1 MDTKAKIGLGV
12 GGAVIALG
20 AAVGVGAL
28 AANLGGTDTATGQTG
43 FGQDGRS
50 GGNGAGVRG
59 GMDTAALAKT
69 LATKLGVDETKM
81 AAALQEVMAANRP
94 SGAPSGQPSGQPSG
108 APSGQPSGAPSGK
121 AGGNGPGRSAY
132 VETMAKALATR
143 LNLDEAKVLAA
154 LQEAMS
160 AQRTGNGSNA
170 GQPTG

>member
-1 MDTKAKIGLGV
+1 VDTKAKIGLGV

-43 FGQDGRS
+43 YGQDGRS
-50 GGNGAGVRG
+50 GGNGTGARG
-59 GMDTAALAKT
+59 GMDTAALAKA

-108 APSGQPSGAPSGK
+108 APSGQPSGAPSGRT
-121 AGGNGPGRSAY
+121 GGSAY
-132 VETMAKALATR
+132 IETMAKALATR

-160 AQRTGNGSNA
+160 AQRTSDGSNA